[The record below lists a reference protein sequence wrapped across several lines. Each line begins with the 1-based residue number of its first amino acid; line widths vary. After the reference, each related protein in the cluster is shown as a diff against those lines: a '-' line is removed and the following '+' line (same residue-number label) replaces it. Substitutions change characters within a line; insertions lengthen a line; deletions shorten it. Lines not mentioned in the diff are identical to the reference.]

1 MGCCFV
7 EISDKESFQKIKE
20 ANELT
25 HQNDIWETIARE
37 LGHEIKNPLTGIRG
51 TTQLLKEELATAK
64 YDDFIDTILE
74 EVDRLSALSNRMLG
88 GDLNAVKLE
97 SVNIHEVLD
106 HVNNL
111 VVAEN
116 KTNQGNLLGSEDTS
130 SKNVK
135 IIKSYQPPIIVK
147 GDQSQLTQIFLNLLR
162 NAVQALEGK
171 GEISINTRVGY
182 KTAIGGEVFNRV
194 AEVRVIDNG
203 RGVDP
208 KLRNSIFLPL
218 VSGTQEGTGLGLSIA
233 QKLARANRGIITL
246 ERNIKK
252 TEFLVRI
259 PIGD

>member
-1 MGCCFV
+1 M
-7 EISDKESFQKIKE
+7 
-20 ANELT
+20 
-25 HQNDIWETIARE
+25 
-37 LGHEIKNPLTGIRG
+37 
-51 TTQLLKEELATAK
+51 
-64 YDDFIDTILE
+64 
-74 EVDRLSALSNRMLG
+74 
-88 GDLNAVKLE
+88 
-97 SVNIHEVLD
+97 
-106 HVNNL
+106 
-111 VVAEN
+111 
-116 KTNQGNLLGSEDTS
+116 
-130 SKNVK
+130 
-135 IIKSYQPPIIVK
+135 
-147 GDQSQLTQIFLNLLR
+147 R